1 MTSFQ
6 DLMQPNKE
14 ALFNLFKSL
23 EGNIANSMQSL
34 PNKLN
39 KKSAIH
45 SDKTRK
51 EGNEL
56 FKSSKTDEI
65 NKHTFLKYTASIAYA
80 PKDSEKLALAFGNR
94 SALLLH
100 ALKLEESIQD
110 IDRALSITNSNSL
123 KIKLRCRKVE
133 CLKMLGKSETQK
145 ILNEAISLVS
155 EFKEGSTERE
165 FYDKLIEKAKGNFE
179 IYKKC
184 VKEIEKVIT
193 SDSVLHEN
201 RKKKVNNFSSVLLDY
216 DKEFGRL
223 LRASKDIR
231 TGEIV
236 LIERMYTSVPNWERH
251 LQICNHCLLMTWS
264 TIPCDNCSWAMYCS
278 DNCKT
283 TAWEKYHNFECS
295 IVSHENESHGC
306 KECSVPLRMFIMG
319 IQEAGNLSNLKKE
332 LEEGN
337 ECIS

>member
-1 MTSFQ
+1 M
-6 DLMQPNKE
+6 MQPKKE
-14 ALFNLFKSL
+14 ALFNLFENLDDS
-23 EGNIANSMQSL
+23 IADTVRSM
-34 PNKLN
+34 PDKLN
-39 KKSAIH
+39 KKSVID
-45 SDKTRK
+45 SDKTRQ

-100 ALKLEESIQD
+100 ALKLEESTQD

-123 KIKLRCRKVE
+123 KIKLLCRKVE
-133 CLKMLGKSETQK
+133 CLKRLGKRDTQK
-145 ILNEAISLVS
+145 ILNEAISLIS

-231 TGEIV
+231 TGEI
-236 LIERMYTSVPNWERH
+236 LFIERMYTTIPIWERH

-264 TIPCDNCSWAMYCS
+264 SIPCDNCSWAMYCS

-295 IVSHENESHGC
+295 VLSHDNEFQGY
-306 KECSVPLRMFIMG
+306 KESNVAIRMFIMR

-337 ECIS
+337 